1 MAIPYNVDADPDP
14 TSQIA
19 WPAAR
24 HRQRTTSGLGL
35 EQGPESSG
43 ETAVSYRS
51 ADDSGK
57 RATVPTE
64 PARHL
69 LTTWNLITLSISM
82 AGAQIAW
89 TVELG

>member
-1 MAIPYNVDADPDP
+1 MAIPYNIDADPDP
-14 TSQIA
+14 TSQIP

-24 HRQRTTSGLGL
+24 HRQRTTSGLQL
-35 EQGPESSG
+35 EPGSGPSS

-51 ADDSGK
+51 MDDSGK
-57 RATVPTE
+57 RSTVPAE
-64 PARHL
+64 HPRHL
-69 LTTWNLITLSISM
+69 LSTWNLVTLSISM

>member
-1 MAIPYNVDADPDP
+1 MAIPYNVDPDPDP

-24 HRQRTTSGLGL
+24 HRQRTISDLQL
-35 EQGPESSG
+35 EQSTQ
-43 ETAVSYRS
+43 TAPSNRS
-51 ADDSGK
+51 TDDSGR
-57 RATVPTE
+57 RATVPPE
-64 PARHL
+64 HARHL
-69 LTTWNLITLSISM
+69 LSTWNLVTLSISM

>member
-1 MAIPYNVDADPDP
+1 MTIPYNVDPDPDP

-24 HRQRTTSGLGL
+24 HRQRTTSDLQHA
-35 EQGPESSG
+35 QGSEPST

-51 ADDSGK
+51 MVDSGK
-57 RATVPTE
+57 RSTVPTE
-64 PARHL
+64 HTRHL
-69 LTTWNLITLSISM
+69 LSTWNLITLSISM

>member
-24 HRQRTTSGLGL
+24 HRQHTSSGLQL
-35 EQGPESSG
+35 EQGPEAPSDAPVPYHS
-43 ETAVSYRS
+43 T
-51 ADDSGK
+51 DDSGK
-57 RATVPTE
+57 RAAVPAE
-64 PARHL
+64 HSRRL
-69 LTTWNLITLSISM
+69 LSTWDLITLSISM
-82 AGAQIAW
+82 GGSQIAW